1 MKKEFFVFLMVFV
14 GLLLGSAVGGNQHMK
29 YKPGVYYG
37 TSLGF
42 MDSIT
47 VEVEIKNDAIKK
59 VRVVKHQEDREL
71 GSIRQIPF
79 LIKKNQGTQSVE
91 AVTGATTTSDAIK
104 EAVDLALKK
113 ASVSVDSSAKSL

>member
-1 MKKEFFVFLMVFV
+1 MVCVVF
-14 GLLLGSAVGGNQHMK
+14 LLGSAVAGKQNLK

-47 VEVEIKNDAIKK
+47 VEIEIKSDEIKK

-113 ASVSVDSSAKSL
+113 ASVSADSSGKSL